1 MDCILYDVNFIQFKR
16 TYVLFWKEE
25 DKMDDLPGE
34 EFDRGIKKWGGFF
47 LSEHSEQ
54 IEREKQHFN
63 WKEKMS
69 EEHIEQI
76 LSDALL
82 HQKVV
87 IIQQKLVDD
96 DLDPFPKKD
105 VEGHIIG
112 VENGEIWLKSEETR
126 VKILF
131 TDIHHI
137 SCRKHDAKWYM

>member
-1 MDCILYDVNFIQFKR
+1 
-16 TYVLFWKEE
+16 
-25 DKMDDLPGE
+25 MDDLPGE

-76 LSDALL
+76 LSNALL

-96 DLDPFPKKD
+96 DLDPFPKKKMLRGTLSGWKT
-105 VEGHIIG
+105 EKFG
-112 VENGEIWLKSEETR
+112 LK
-126 VKILF
+126 VK
-131 TDIHHI
+131 
-137 SCRKHDAKWYM
+137 RPV